1 MTPLSSLKVLDFSG
15 LLPGPY
21 ASMMLADLGA
31 EVLRVES
38 PTRPDLVREI
48 HPFDHNGESA
58 AHGFLNRSKRA
69 IVLDLKRPEA
79 KGIIER
85 LVEKYDIVLEQFRPG
100 VMDRL
105 GLGYETLK
113 AINPRLI
120 YCSLTGYG
128 QTGPYRD
135 RAGHD
140 MNYVATS
147 GIASYS
153 AREDGRPTPM
163 GVQIA
168 DLMGGSL
175 HAVIGVLAATIHRDA
190 TGEGQ
195 YVDVSMT
202 DAAFTLNAIYGPAY
216 LVGGVDPEP
225 GRMML
230 NGGCFY
236 DYYETKDGR
245 YFSVGS
251 LEPQFRKRL
260 CEAIGR
266 PELYGLSLS
275 NSHADEK
282 EFKAAVAEAFRTR
295 TYVEWLGVFHGTDAC
310 VEPVLKFSE
319 AVDHPQLKARGM
331 VVEVPRGD
339 GTMQRQLAS
348 PIKFSACEPEYR
360 HVGTSLGS
368 DTMAVL
374 EEIGFSREEIDAL
387 DDLIAIGSGGPYA
400 QSAARALYDNTEL
413 PALEIVEK
421 SLKIAADICI
431 YTKHALTIEEITK

>member
-48 HPFDHNGESA
+48 HPFDNNGESA
-58 AHGFLNRSKRA
+58 VHGFLNRSKRA
-69 IVLDLKRPEA
+69 IALDLKKPEA
-79 KGIIER
+79 KTIIER
-85 LVEKYDIVLEQFRPG
+85 LIKKYDIVLEQFRPG

-105 GLGYETLK
+105 GLGYEALK
-113 AINPRLI
+113 AVNPRLI

-140 MNYVATS
+140 MNYIATS

-153 AREDGRPTPM
+153 AGEDGRPVLLGT
-163 GVQIA
+163 QLA
-168 DLMGGSL
+168 DLAGGSL
-175 HAVIGVLAATIHRDA
+175 HSVIGILAAAIHRDA

-195 YVDVSMT
+195 QIDVSMT
-202 DAAFTLNAIYGPAY
+202 DATFALNAIYGPAY
-216 LVGGVDPEP
+216 LVGNVDPEP

-236 DYYETKDGR
+236 DHYETKDGR

-260 CEAIGR
+260 CQAIGR
-266 PELYGLSLS
+266 PDLYGLSLS
-275 NSHADEK
+275 AAHADEK
-282 EFKAAVAEAFRTR
+282 AFKAAVAEAFLAR
-295 TYVEWLGVFHGTDAC
+295 TYAEWLEVFRDADAC
-310 VEPVLKFSE
+310 VEPVLKLSE
-319 AVDHPQLKARGM
+319 AMEHPQLKARGM
-331 VVEVPRGD
+331 VVDVPRED
-339 GTMQRQLAS
+339 GTMQRQVAS

-360 HVGTSLGS
+360 HAGSSLGS

-374 EEIGFSREEIDAL
+374 DEIGLSREEIDKLEGQGLFGEIFRSDTLETA
-387 DDLIAIGSGGPYA
+387 AI
-400 QSAARALYDNTEL
+400 
-413 PALEIVEK
+413 V
-421 SLKIAADICI
+421 
-431 YTKHALTIEEITK
+431 